1 MRFRISTVGP
11 FVLALGGL
19 GFFSVLPDTRTG
31 ALGMSRFLETRV
43 EGGSFPKSL
52 RSPDGTHR
60 TIAAPP
66 RRIVS
71 LVLGADEI
79 LTAIVE
85 PERLV
90 AVSRFADSPELS
102 TCADRVPP
110 GAARI
115 RGLDPESI
123 IALQPDMVFVAGY
136 TLESAVRILVGTG
149 TAVVRFGEHRSFE
162 DVARNVRVAAAAVGA
177 ESRAEALLRGMRAR
191 LDRVDARVRG
201 RPTPRVLYYSP
212 VGYTSGMGTLIDDKI
227 TRAGGRNVVSEAGL
241 SGPRH
246 LSVDLLVALDP
257 EVIVVPRWA
266 PGDAAE
272 REIQNSSIWRRT
284 SAVRSHRVFGI
295 DAKWLTSVSPDGVR
309 GVEELARILHPE
321 VFGS

>member
-1 MRFRISTVGP
+1 MRIRVP
-11 FVLALGGL
+11 VAPVVLVLGGL
-19 GFFSVLPDTRTG
+19 WFFWVLPGSRTG

-43 EGGSFPKSL
+43 EGTSFPKAL
-52 RSPDGTHR
+52 LNPDGTRR
-60 TIAAPP
+60 TITAPP

-79 LTAIVE
+79 LTAIVA
-85 PERLV
+85 PERLA
-90 AVSRFADSPELS
+90 AVSRFADSAELS

-115 RGLDPESI
+115 RGLDPERI
-123 IALQPDMVFVAGY
+123 IALRPDMVFVAGY

-149 TAVVRFGEHRSFE
+149 TAVVRFGEHRSFG
-162 DVARNVRVAAAAVGA
+162 DVSRNVRTAAAAVGA
-177 ESRAEALLRGMRAR
+177 ESEAEVLLQRMRAR
-191 LDRVDARVRG
+191 LDGVAARVRG
-201 RPTPRVLYYSP
+201 RSKPRVLYYSP
-212 VGYTSGMGTLIDDKI
+212 IGYTSGLGTLIDDKI
-227 TRAGGRNVVSEAGL
+227 ARAGGRNVVSEAGL

-266 PGDAAE
+266 PGDSAV
-272 REIQNSSIWRRT
+272 REIEASSIWRRT
-284 SAVRSHRVFGI
+284 SAVRSRRVFGI